1 MSFGIASGIIGT
13 VGGLA
18 QGLTASHKAGV
29 QRSKQNEQINR
40 RERENSADYWANA
53 KGNYTQR
60 ADVQNM
66 LTNLKENIAEN
77 NRQQNN
83 RATVMGATPEAQAVM
98 KDNQNQAIAKVYGNV
113 AQIGQNYKD
122 RITGRYQANKANI
135 YADRNKIMEEKAK
148 SYETMRDNG
157 FNNMSKSWS
166 GTGDS
171 AADKLAAN
179 LK

>member
-1 MSFGIASGIIGT
+1 M
-13 VGGLA
+13 
-18 QGLTASHKAGV
+18 
-29 QRSKQNEQINR
+29 
-40 RERENSADYWANA
+40 
-53 KGNYTQR
+53 
-60 ADVQNM
+60 
-66 LTNLKENIAEN
+66 
-77 NRQQNN
+77 
-83 RATVMGATPEAQAVM
+83 
-98 KDNQNQAIAKVYGNV
+98 YGNV

-122 RITGRYQANKANI
+122 RITDRYQANKANI

-171 AADKLAAN
+171 AADKLAAK